1 MKTNKKDIEKYKKL
15 VKGKEIYQIIIEG
28 HDAEEMQ
35 DMFEEIQNEYRLYD
49 NCVLQTTT
57 GKDTIIDKKNNNE
70 FGYLIIDDSIVQ
82 KYGE

>member
-1 MKTNKKDIEKYKKL
+1 MKTNKKENKIAN
-15 VKGKEIYQIIIEG
+15 KEIYQIIIEG

-35 DMFEEIQNEYRLYD
+35 ELLEEIQNDYRLYD

-57 GKDTIIDKKNNNE
+57 GKDTIIDKQNNNE